1 MKLLFDFFPI
11 LLFFGAYKLYDF
23 KVATAVAIV
32 ASVVQTLLY
41 WLRYRRVEKMHLV
54 SMVLI
59 VVLGGATL
67 LLENELIF
75 KWKPTIVNWL
85 FALVFLGSQF
95 IGKKTIV
102 ERMMSANIQLAPP
115 IWTRLNLSWVSFFA
129 IIGVINLYVAY
140 NFDTDTWVDFKMYG
154 MMGLTIAFVIAQG
167 VYLTR
172 HVKLQEEDEA

>member
-11 LLFFGAYKLYDF
+11 ILFFGAYKLYDF

-32 ASVVQTLLY
+32 ASVVQTLVY
-41 WLRYRRVEKMHLV
+41 WLMYRRVEKMHLV

-95 IGKKTIV
+95 IGNKTIV

-129 IIGVINLYVAY
+129 IIGVVNLYVAY

-167 VYLTR
+167 FYLTR
-172 HVKLQEEDEA
+172 HVKPQEEDEA